1 MNESNHRIVLP
12 SDDIDKLLEN
22 IRVNCI
28 HLSNAHKERYLE
40 LSSSLKYYKIPVIV
54 ISGISSLVSVGQQFM
69 PQVVITICTGLF
81 SLSCG
86 IIVSLELYLGISAQ
100 LSQSAS
106 LTKEFY
112 SLSTDIFKTLSLSNE
127 NRTENSLTYLES
139 TYGIYNSLCANSP
152 IIVKQIQDRLLVI
165 NEETIPSHSCSPSLT
180 SLLNYIPKLN
190 VSQKESPRSQ
200 KSLLV

>member
-1 MNESNHRIVLP
+1 MNESNHRILP

-40 LSSSLKYYKIPVIV
+40 LSASLKYYKIPVIV
-54 ISGISSLVSVGQQFM
+54 ISGISSLVSVGQQFI
-69 PQVVITICTGLF
+69 PQQVITICTGLF
-81 SLSCG
+81 GLSCS
-86 IIVSLELYLGISAQ
+86 IIVSIELYLGISSQ

-139 TYGIYNSLCANSP
+139 IYGVYTSLCANSP
-152 IIVKQIQDRLLVI
+152 IIVKQIQDRLLII
-165 NEETIPSHSCSPSLT
+165 NEEIMPSHSFAPSLT
-180 SLLNYIPKLN
+180 SLLNYVPKLS